1 MHLKS
6 QVKRAQRVGQ
16 GEGAEPWPSVSSA
29 VMLLATM
36 WHKIFA
42 GTNFC
47 GVCDFFSNLQK
58 YM

>member
-6 QVKRAQRVGQ
+6 QVKRAQRMRQ

-29 VMLLATM
+29 VTLLATM
-36 WHKIFA
+36 WHKMFA

-47 GVCDFFSNLQK
+47 DFCDFFSNLQK